1 MPNDGDFVQIEYT
14 GKTADGKVFDT
25 TDEAAAKKAGIRGED
40 RQYGPQLVIIG
51 KAQVL
56 PGIEQAVRTMKE
68 GEEKELA
75 LPPEKAFGLRNKDLI
90 RIMPLSEFRKQ
101 RVDPVPGLVLS
112 MDDHMATVR
121 SVQSGR
127 VLVDFNHPLAGE
139 QVTYNLKFSRHLKTT
154 EEKANALLVAN
165 KMKGSVKSSPAG
177 LEVAFEEASNT
188 PEYILRRKAFLDSV
202 VAFLPEVK
210 EIKINEKIA
219 GHASA
224 QAGPQPGK
232 Q

>member
-25 TDEAAAKKAGIRGED
+25 TDEAAARKAGIHNEE

-56 PGIEQAVRTMKE
+56 PGIENAVRTMNE
-68 GEEKELA
+68 GEEKDLA

-90 RIMPLSEFRKQ
+90 RIMPVSEFRKQ
-101 RVDPVPGLVLS
+101 RVDPKPGLVLS

-121 SVQSGR
+121 SVESGR
-127 VLVDFNHPLAGE
+127 VLIDFNHPLAGE
-139 QVTYNLKFSRHLKTT
+139 QVTYSLKFSRHLKTT
-154 EEKANALLVAN
+154 EEKANALLIAN

-177 LEVAFEEASNT
+177 LEVAFENASNT

-219 GHASA
+219 GHAPA
-224 QAGPQPGK
+224 QAGSQQGRK
-232 Q
+232 